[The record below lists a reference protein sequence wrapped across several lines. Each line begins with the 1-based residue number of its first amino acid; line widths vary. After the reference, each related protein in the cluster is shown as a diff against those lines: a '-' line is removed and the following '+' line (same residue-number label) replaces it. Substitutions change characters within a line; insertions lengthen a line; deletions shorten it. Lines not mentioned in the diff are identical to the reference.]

1 MRRLQPASPLRT
13 PLRRLPRR
21 ERLNEPHLTRTG
33 GSGARV
39 GAVWGMDGR
48 GVVLVGLLWR
58 SGAGAC
64 PNLPQRRPGPGSAA
78 KKSAEYQRFFSRAP
92 ARSGPLWQIWTTRV
106 AANPREGRHGPVGG
120 RDRPLGGPP
129 QAGRRPQRAP
139 RRANGARRPRRR
151 PPRTTPGAETCTSHS
166 KVQLQPSFSRAKC
179 TSRRGRGQPQPSRTT
194 ATTPRSTTTPASRP
208 PLLVRKAHPAI
219 PRARETGVSRSAP
232 PRVLPHHCAD
242 PGQP

>member
-1 MRRLQPASPLRT
+1 MRRLRPASPLRT

-129 QAGRRPQRAP
+129 QARRRPQRAP

-166 KVQLQPSFSRAKC
+166 KVQFQPSFSSAKC
-179 TSRRGRGQPQPSRTT
+179 TSRRRSGPAAAAADRDDDPAVHDGPGLQAATSGEKGSMRAQLDKIHLSSHDVSSARTM
-194 ATTPRSTTTPASRP
+194 
-208 PLLVRKAHPAI
+208 
-219 PRARETGVSRSAP
+219 
-232 PRVLPHHCAD
+232 
-242 PGQP
+242 

>member
-1 MRRLQPASPLRT
+1 METVRSGRRHRLV
-13 PLRRLPRR
+13 RR
-21 ERLNEPHLTRTG
+21 
-33 GSGARV
+33 RV
-39 GAVWGMDGR
+39 GAARGMGGRVTDGAD
-48 GVVLVGLLWR
+48 GTPVTIR
-58 SGAGAC
+58 SGGV
-64 PNLPQRRPGPGSAA
+64 S
-78 KKSAEYQRFFSRAP
+78 KSATKAPRAGIGREEKRGISTILC
-92 ARSGPLWQIWTTRV
+92 ARSGSIRAFV
-106 AANPREGRHGPVGG
+106 ADLDIPCRR
-120 RDRPLGGPP
+120 GPP
-129 QAGRRPQRAP
+129 EGAPRAGRRPRRAP
-139 RRANGARRPRRR
+139 RRANRAHRPRRR
-151 PPRTTPGAETCTSHS
+151 PPRMPPDAETCTSHS